1 MRALSYKYPKSIS
14 LQPNHYSCKE
24 KVTKAMRATV
34 ASSLL
39 AETSAAPL
47 GLSSGLSVACVTP
60 HHCAQDLK
68 IWAMLTA

>member
-1 MRALSYKYPKSIS
+1 
-14 LQPNHYSCKE
+14 
-24 KVTKAMRATV
+24 MRATV

-60 HHCAQDLK
+60 HHCAQDFKNLGYVNCLTGHFPKLLK
-68 IWAMLTA
+68 S